1 MSCPVYLINLPR
13 DTRRLA
19 VMQAQLDGLD
29 LPFEIVPAVYGREL
43 SEAERAALY
52 DAKQNRARFHQ
63 AMAPGEI
70 GCYASHLQVWQRL
83 VDSGAPH
90 ALVLEDDAELRP
102 ELPAA
107 LRAVAA
113 LPPHWDMIKLIGR
126 EPESVQQRWSLPCK
140 TGELIRYQRVPSLT
154 CAYLV
159 SRHGAEKMLRSRQP
173 FFRPIDV
180 DLRHWWEADLR
191 IFGLTPYPVGLN
203 EEGSTSSIGGR
214 EFGAWWSRRWRKGR
228 TQWHYSRSNARANRV
243 LLAQSDPFVEL
254 RPHTA

>member
-19 VMQAQLDGLD
+19 VMQAQLQRLA
-29 LPFEIVPAVYGREL
+29 LPFEVTPAVYGRDL
-43 SEAERAALY
+43 SAEERARLYSPAL
-52 DAKQNRARFHQ
+52 NRARFHQ

-102 ELPAA
+102 ELPAT

-126 EPESVQQRWSLPCK
+126 EPESVLQSWPLPGCAA
-140 TGELIRYQRVPSLT
+140 ELVRYQRAPSLT

-159 SRHGAEKMLRSRQP
+159 SRDGALKLLRSRRP

-191 IFGLTPYPVGLN
+191 LFGLTPYPAGQTD
-203 EEGSTSSIGGR
+203 EATTSSIGSR

-228 TQWHYSRSNARANRV
+228 TQWHYSRGNTRANRA
-243 LLAQSDPFVEL
+243 LQALPDPFPEL
-254 RPHTA
+254 NVR